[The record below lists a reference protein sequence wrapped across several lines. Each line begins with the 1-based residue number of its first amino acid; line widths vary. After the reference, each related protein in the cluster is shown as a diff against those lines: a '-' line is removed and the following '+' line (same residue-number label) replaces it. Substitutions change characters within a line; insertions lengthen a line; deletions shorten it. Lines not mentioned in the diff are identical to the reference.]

1 MRMQQAGLLRG
12 FQTGINT
19 ADPTYCLRKIQQEQM
34 NVKTGKHDQNKP
46 LTLKGLSGA
55 FAVLGVGY
63 ALSLFVFLL
72 EKSYSRFKKIVII
85 CKQQQRQ
92 RKIKPKKVVVVVAV
106 QEKPA
111 APTAEVRPKVIS
123 PSVVNKVNK

>member
-1 MRMQQAGLLRG
+1 MNQILNFNCIIFFRLMRMQQEGLLRG
-12 FQTGINT
+12 FQTGFNT

-72 EKSYSRFKKIVII
+72 ETTF
-85 CKQQQRQ
+85 
-92 RKIKPKKVVVVVAV
+92 
-106 QEKPA
+106 
-111 APTAEVRPKVIS
+111 
-123 PSVVNKVNK
+123 

>member
-1 MRMQQAGLLRG
+1 MQQAGLLRG

-19 ADPTYCLRKIQQEQM
+19 ADPTYCLRKIQQEQINIKM
-34 NVKTGKHDQNKP
+34 GKHDQNKP
-46 LTLKGLSGA
+46 LILKGLSGA
-55 FAVLGVGY
+55 FAVHGVSY

-85 CKQQQRQ
+85 CKQQLRQ
-92 RKIKPKKVVVVVAV
+92 CKIKPKKLVVVVAI

-111 APTAEVRPKVIS
+111 APTAEEPPKVIS
-123 PSVVNKVNK
+123 PLMVNKVNK